1 MTEVNKAKPSV
12 NRKDRA
18 DDIKAR
24 AKGRWT
30 GILEHLHVDSD
41 ILNGKQQP
49 CPMCGGKDRF
59 VYDDKFGNGEFF
71 CRHCRKGDGFK
82 LAMAVTGKGFGE
94 LLNEVEK
101 YLGLGLAPSHTTQAV
116 DDVAKAQF
124 VRAEALRF
132 LDEAVAITKGDEV
145 DRYLTGR
152 GLGRDVYP
160 ITLKFHPAL
169 PVFEKP
175 AGGLRSV
182 QVGVCAAM
190 VSAIQAPNGD
200 IIAIHR
206 TYLKDGKKAFGG
218 ESKRVL
224 GKGIE
229 GAAIRLAAATDELA
243 ITEGVETG
251 LAIAQ
256 SVGKPV
262 WAAMN
267 CGNMERIEIPASVKR
282 VCIYADNDADSE
294 FAGQVAAYGL
304 AQRLVKEA
312 KRDGLERVVKVFVP
326 KADGTDWADAVAAR
340 G

>member
-1 MTEVNKAKPSV
+1 M
-12 NRKDRA
+12 
-18 DDIKAR
+18 
-24 AKGRWT
+24 
-30 GILEHLHVDSD
+30 
-41 ILNGKQQP
+41 
-49 CPMCGGKDRF
+49 
-59 VYDDKFGNGEFF
+59 
-71 CRHCRKGDGFK
+71 
-82 LAMAVTGKGFGE
+82 
-94 LLNEVEK
+94 
-101 YLGLGLAPSHTTQAV
+101 
-116 DDVAKAQF
+116 
-124 VRAEALRF
+124 
-132 LDEAVAITKGDEV
+132 
-145 DRYLTGR
+145 
-152 GLGRDVYP
+152 
-160 ITLKFHPAL
+160 
-169 PVFEKP
+169 
-175 AGGLRSV
+175 